1 MVLNIGLK
9 GLKCCARMS
18 TITTTIA
25 AKQTMST
32 KKTSSSNNMHRNS
45 KNNNIT
51 TCFSGIRAF
60 FTGRL
65 DDPGSNIVPF
75 NVAEATILHDKLLS
89 EIPADE
95 EPRTP
100 PPMSLRRLRRDEIIL
115 QKRRLKDARANQK
128 GPKVW
133 EWLELQDP
141 ETGKTYYH
149 NKLTMKSSWTPPE
162 GFEDAFEITNLAGE
176 LALDGGVYWIELTD
190 SRGRIFYY
198 DLINRESTWLKPL
211 FFDHGAK
218 IVLHE
223 GGDAS

>member
-1 MVLNIGLK
+1 
-9 GLKCCARMS
+9 MS
-18 TITTTIA
+18 SS
-25 AKQTMST
+25 ST
-32 KKTSSSNNMHRNS
+32 YKNYKKTKSNPYSKTSSSTTTTTSKSTKSSSTHN
-45 KNNNIT
+45 KNNKIT
-51 TCFSGIRAF
+51 SCFSGLLSLIP
-60 FTGRL
+60 GHL

-89 EIPADE
+89 EIPPEE

-100 PPMSLRRLRRDEIIL
+100 PSLNLRRLRRDEIIL
-115 QKRRLKDARANQK
+115 QKHRLKDARANHK

-149 NKLTMKSSWTPPE
+149 NKITMKSSWTPPE

-190 SRGRIFYY
+190 SKGRVFYY

-211 FFDHGAK
+211 FFDHTAK
-218 IVLHE
+218 TVVHE
-223 GGDAS
+223 SGT